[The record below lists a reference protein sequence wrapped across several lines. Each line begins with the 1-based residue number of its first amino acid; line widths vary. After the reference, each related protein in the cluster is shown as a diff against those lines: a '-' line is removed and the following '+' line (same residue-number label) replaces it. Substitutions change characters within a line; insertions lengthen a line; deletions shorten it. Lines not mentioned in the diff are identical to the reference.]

1 MQVKSKQQKGS
12 PVEQVL
18 GAITRAVEKGPV
30 AVAAGDLDGFKAI
43 NDTEGR
49 DVGDAVLASV
59 EAMLSKAL
67 PDATVVRTTGDLYF
81 IVLSGM
87 GPEAAL
93 LALETFRSKH
103 LAKRLEAKGRK
114 LAVSITF
121 GIAAYPHHV
130 EEPADLPAAAEE
142 ALHRAKATAHGTSAI
157 YVEEKMVLKSNYYPR
172 GQLARL
178 SAVAKAVG
186 RTEADILREA
196 LAASLERYRDVG

>member
-1 MQVKSKQQKGS
+1 MRAKVKQEKGS
-12 PVEQVL
+12 GVRQVL
-18 GAITRAVEKGPV
+18 LAIAKAVEKGPV
-30 AVAAGDLDGFKAI
+30 AVAAGDLDNFKAI

-59 EAMLSKAL
+59 EAMLSEAL
-67 PDATVVRTTGDLYF
+67 PDATVLRTTGDLYF
-81 IVLSGM
+81 IVLPGM

-93 LALETFRSKH
+93 LALESFRSRH
-103 LAKRLEAKGRK
+103 LAKRIDIRGRR

-130 EEPADLPAAAEE
+130 EEPPDLLAAAEE
-142 ALHRAKATAHGTSAI
+142 ALHRAKATSHGTSAI